1 MLLGRTPAATLAR
14 RCHATSSLGVAG
26 GATDW
31 NLPSPRSAPL
41 YTHSHQRQS
50 PAFQS
55 RSKHSKTQIK
65 RLFKKNP
72 ARKRIEDRRNG
83 LAPGE
88 KPPEPKSLVPAFPP
102 VFEPEMLP
110 NGWSAPPP
118 ETVVVP
124 KYPFKVT
131 RTGNKPEN
139 AVGFLPVYSDYRL
152 GGTKSTTIVRKVS
165 GDRDAFLTELRA
177 VLQLPVPKNAK
188 DDKIWLRANGTT
200 IEIDG
205 NHVPEVKS
213 WLAGLGF

>member
-1 MLLGRTPAATLAR
+1 MLRLGRTPAATRA
-14 RCHATSSLGVAG
+14 RCHATSFLTVAG
-26 GATDW
+26 GATDG
-31 NLPSPRSAPL
+31 NLPSPRSVPL
-41 YTHSHQRQS
+41 YTHSNQRQS
-50 PAFQS
+50 LAFQS

-72 ARKRIEDRRNG
+72 ARKRVEDRRNG
-83 LAPGE
+83 IAPGE
-88 KPPEPKSLVPAFPP
+88 KPPDPKLLVPAFPP

-118 ETVVVP
+118 ETVDVP

-131 RTGNKPEN
+131 RTANKPGN
-139 AVGFLPVYSDYRL
+139 AVGFLPVYSDYRV
-152 GGTKSTTIVRKVS
+152 GGTKSTTIIRKVS
-165 GDRDAFLTELRA
+165 GDLDTFLTELRA

-188 DDKIWLRANGTT
+188 DDKIRLRASGTT
-200 IEIDG
+200 IEVDG